1 MSGAAPPDGDATRYG
16 PASRGQD
23 KPREQ
28 LPNANAARYAAPIED
43 YALIGD
49 CHSAALVSKEGSID
63 WLCWPRFDSAAC
75 FAALVGTPDN
85 GRWRIAPA
93 PGSGQYPPAV
103 PPGTLILET
112 IFETQDGSVALIDF
126 MTASTGNSS
135 VVRIVEGRSG
145 QVAMRLDLALRFDY
159 GSAIPWVTQ
168 LRHGTGLRA
177 IAGPYVVVLHGD
189 TRLRGEK
196 FTTVSEFTVA
206 AGQRVSFAMTHG
218 MSHLAD
224 PRVPEA
230 DAALDEIDAGWTA
243 WSSRCLYHGEWRDV
257 VRRSLLTLKALTY
270 HPTGGIAAAAT
281 TSLPEYSAGCATGTI
296 AFVGCAMR
304 PSHCWR

>member
-1 MSGAAPPDGDATRYG
+1 MATPPGARPPEGAKDN
-16 PASRGQD
+16 
-23 KPREQ
+23 PREQ
-28 LPNANAARYAAPIED
+28 VPTANAARYAARIED

-63 WLCWPRFDSAAC
+63 WLCWPRFDSSAC

-93 PGSGQYPPAV
+93 QAPVGIRRQYR
-103 PPGTLILET
+103 PGTLILET

-126 MTASTGNSS
+126 MTAATGNSS

-177 IAGPYVVVLHGD
+177 IAGP
-189 TRLRGEK
+189 
-196 FTTVSEFTVA
+196 
-206 AGQRVSFAMTHG
+206 
-218 MSHLAD
+218 
-224 PRVPEA
+224 
-230 DAALDEIDAGWTA
+230 
-243 WSSRCLYHGEWRDV
+243 
-257 VRRSLLTLKALTY
+257 VRR
-270 HPTGGIAAAAT
+270 GAA
-281 TSLPEYSAGCATGTI
+281 
-296 AFVGCAMR
+296 
-304 PSHCWR
+304 